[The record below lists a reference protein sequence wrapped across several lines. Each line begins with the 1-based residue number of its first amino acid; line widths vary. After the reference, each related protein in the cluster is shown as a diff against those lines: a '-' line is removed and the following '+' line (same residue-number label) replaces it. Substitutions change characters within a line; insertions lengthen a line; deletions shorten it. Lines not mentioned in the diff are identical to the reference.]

1 MILMGDRKKALTA
14 ILGPESDNVGVA
26 SDGGPSDLEH
36 ACGELL
42 AALDGKDAPALA
54 SAFRACMAACDSET
68 PAGEG

>member
-1 MILMGDRKKALTA
+1 MMNDKKKALTA

-42 AALDGKDAPALA
+42 MALDSKDAPAVA
-54 SAFRACMAACDSET
+54 SAFRACIAACDSEYS
-68 PAGEG
+68 AGEE